1 MLDYRMQPEATDPVL
16 CPRYHAAVELIG
28 RRWNGAILAL
38 LKGGPARFSDLGTAI
53 PDISDR
59 MLTER
64 LRELGAAGLLDRKVT
79 PCTPV
84 KIEYALTE
92 KGRALQP
99 ILGDLARWAHDW

>member
-1 MLDYRMQPEATDPVL
+1 MQLEATGRGRIL
-16 CPRYHAAVELIG
+16 CRRYHAAIELIG

-38 LKGGPARFSDLGTAI
+38 LKNGPARFSDLGTAI

-64 LRELGAAGLLDRKVT
+64 LKELEAAGLLDRKVT